1 MRSFPRLEDGP
12 MLQPR
17 SCWRRVYRRACAVFA
32 LALCAG
38 APLAAA
44 TLPAGFTEALVASGL
59 SNPTAMQFAP
69 DGRLFVAQQGG
80 ALRVIKNG
88 ALLPTPFV
96 TLTVD
101 PAGERGLLGVAFAPD
116 FASSQHVYVYYTVP
130 SGPGVTV
137 HNRISRFTANGDVA
151 VPGSEFIVVELDNL
165 SATNHNGGAIDFGPD
180 GKLYVA
186 IGENAVPSFSQ
197 SLTTRHGKMLR
208 LNADGS
214 IPTDNPTSFPGIAGT
229 TSGIYQS
236 IWAVGLRNPF
246 TFAFNPGGTPAMF
259 INDVGGG
266 SWEEVN
272 PGTAGANFGWPTTE
286 GDFDPVVRPN
296 FTRPRYAYPHSGGT
310 TTGCAITGGA
320 FYNPVTPNF
329 PAGYQG
335 MYFFADFC
343 SGWIKY
349 VDPTVVQAYPLQPS
363 AAVNFASGVNG
374 PVDLKVW
381 TDGALYYLARG
392 AGAVY
397 RVQYGNSAPT
407 ITSQP
412 ANRTVSV
419 GQSATFSVTAG
430 GTPPFTYQW
439 QRNGVNISGATGA
452 SYTRTNAQ
460 LSDSGARFRVNVS
473 NSVGNLFSNEATLTV
488 TTNVA
493 PVATITAPATN
504 LLYTGGMTV
513 AFAGTGTDPDGAP
526 SALPASAFSWRVDFH
541 HDTHTHPFLPATSGI
556 TGGTFVVP
564 TTGETS
570 ANVWYRIYLTVTD
583 SGGLS
588 HTVQRDVFP
597 QKVRLTLAASPAA
610 LQLRLDGQPVSSPTS
625 FDSVVGM
632 QRTIEAPAQT
642 VGGVGYAFTAWSD
655 GGAASRAIL
664 TPAVATTYTA
674 SFTAVS
680 ATGVPAAP
688 GGLTAVI
695 NGATVRL
702 SWNRAVGAQGYRLE
716 AGTASGLANLVNAD
730 MGDVTSFQGIVPPGT
745 YFVRVRGVNAAGVS
759 APSGQVTVVVNTT
772 ASCVTPPPVPT
783 GFTAQTG
790 GLLAAL
796 SWSAAP
802 GATGYVLEVGRASG
816 LVEGALGLGQ
826 VTTYQTLAP
835 AGSYFTRLRAQ
846 NACGTSGPSVEV
858 PLSLACSSTA
868 VVPGTLSVTTA
879 GGVATFSWLPPLGA
893 TGYRMR
899 VGTVQGASDV
909 ADIPIGAVTT
919 LAVPLAGVPPRTYYV
934 RVVAESACGVGDAS
948 NEVAITV
955 P

>member
-1 MRSFPRLEDGP
+1 MFQS
-12 MLQPR
+12 R
-17 SCWRRVYRRACAVFA
+17 SCTRRVSLRAIA
-32 LALCAG
+32 LMLFALCA
-38 APLAAA
+38 ASPLAAA

-69 DGRLFVAQQGG
+69 DGRIFVAQQGG

-88 ALLPTPFV
+88 ALLATPFV
-96 TLTVD
+96 SLTVD
-101 PAGERGLLGVAFAPD
+101 PAGERGLLGVAFDPN
-116 FASSQHVYVYYTVP
+116 FAANQYVYVYYTVP
-130 SGPGVTV
+130 GGGGVTV

-151 VPGSEFIVVELDNL
+151 AAGSEVVIVDLDNL
-165 SATNHNGGAIDFGPD
+165 SPATNHNGGAIDFGPD

-186 IGENAVPSFSQ
+186 VGDNANNAFPQ
-197 SLTTRHGKMLR
+197 SLSTRHGKMLR
-208 LNADGS
+208 INADGT
-214 IPTDNPTSFPGIAGT
+214 IPTDNPFYGT
-229 TSGIYQS
+229 ASGANRA
-236 IWAVGLRNPF
+236 IWALGLRNPF
-246 TFAFNPGGTPAMF
+246 TFALNPGGSPGMF
-259 INDVGGG
+259 INDVGQGA
-266 SWEEVN
+266 WEEIN
-272 PGTAGANFGWPTTE
+272 PGAAGANFGWPTTE
-286 GDFDPVVRPN
+286 GDFDPAANPA
-296 FTRPRYAYPHSGGT
+296 FTRPRYAYANDAST
-310 TTGCAITGGA
+310 CAITGGA
-320 FYNPVTPNF
+320 FYNPSTANF
-329 PAGYQG
+329 PVQFQG
-335 MYFFADFC
+335 MYFYADFC
-343 SGWIKY
+343 ANWIR
-349 VDPTVVQAYPLQPS
+349 VIDPTIVRPWTTPTATPFQTPTT
-363 AAVNFASGVNG
+363 FATGVNG

-392 AGAVY
+392 SGAVY
-397 RVQYGNSAPT
+397 RVQYGNSPPT

-439 QRNGVNISGATGA
+439 QRNGANISGATSA

-460 LSDSGARFRVNVS
+460 LADSGARFRVNVS
-473 NSVGNLFSNEATLTV
+473 NGVGNLFSSEATLTV

-493 PVATITAPATN
+493 PVAAITAPATN
-504 LLYTGGMTV
+504 LLYAGGMTV
-513 AFAGTGTDPDGAP
+513 TFAGTGTDPDGAP
-526 SALPASAFSWRVDFH
+526 TTLPASAFSWRVDFH

-583 SGGLS
+583 IGGLS

-597 QKVRLTLAASPAA
+597 QKVRLTLAASPAT
-610 LQLRLDGQPVSSPTS
+610 LQLRLDGQPVTSPTS

-664 TPAVATTYTA
+664 TPGVATTYTA

-680 ATGVPAAP
+680 VTGVPTAP
-688 GGLTAVI
+688 GGLTSVV

-716 AGTASGLANLVNAD
+716 AGTASGLADLVNAD
-730 MGDVTSFQGIVPPGT
+730 MGDVTSFQGLVPPGT

-759 APSGQVTVVVNTT
+759 APSGQVQVVVSTT

-802 GATGYVLEVGRASG
+802 GATGYVLDVGRASG
-816 LVEGALGLGQ
+816 LVEGSLGLGPA
-826 VTTYQTLAP
+826 TTYQTLVP

-858 PLSLACSSTA
+858 PLVLACSATA
-868 VVPGTLSVTTA
+868 VVPGTLLVTKA
-879 GGVATFSWLPPLGA
+879 GGAATFSWLPPLGA
-893 TGYRMR
+893 TGYRLR

-909 ADIPIGAVTT
+909 ADIPIGNVTA
-919 LAVPLAGVPPRTYYV
+919 LAVPLAGVPPRIYYV
-934 RVVAESACGVGDAS
+934 RVVAESACGVGAAS
-948 NEVAITV
+948 NEVALTV

>member
-1 MRSFPRLEDGP
+1 MFQS
-12 MLQPR
+12 R
-17 SCWRRVYRRACAVFA
+17 SCWRRVSLRAFA
-32 LALCAG
+32 LMLLALG
-38 APLAAA
+38 ARASLSAA
-44 TLPAGFTEALVASGL
+44 TLPGGFTEALVASGL

-88 ALLPTPFV
+88 ALLATPFV
-96 TLTVD
+96 SLSVD
-101 PAGERGLLGVAFAPD
+101 PSGERGLLGVAFDPN
-116 FASSQHVYVYYTVP
+116 FASNQYVYVYYTVP

-151 VPGSEFIVVELDNL
+151 VPGSEVFIVDLDNL
-165 SATNHNGGAIDFGPD
+165 STATNHNGGAIDFGPD

-186 IGENAVPSFSQ
+186 VGDNANTAFPQ
-197 SLTTRHGKMLR
+197 SLSTRHGKMLR
-208 LNADGS
+208 LNADGT
-214 IPTDNPTSFPGIAGT
+214 IPADNPFYGT
-229 TSGIYQS
+229 ASGANRA
-236 IWAVGLRNPF
+236 IWALGLRNPF
-246 TFAFNPGGTPAMF
+246 TFALNPGGSPGML
-259 INDVGGG
+259 INDVGQ
-266 SWEEVN
+266 SNWEEVN

-286 GDFDPVVRPN
+286 GDFDPAVRPT

-320 FYNPVTPNF
+320 FYTPATATF

-349 VDPTVVQAYPLQPS
+349 VDPTVVQPYPLQPT

-392 AGAVY
+392 SGAVY
-397 RVQYGNSAPT
+397 RVQYGNSPPT

-439 QRNGVNISGATGA
+439 QRNGVNISGATSA
-452 SYTRTNAQ
+452 SYTRTDAQ
-460 LSDSGARFRVNVS
+460 LADNGARFRVNVS
-473 NSVGNLFSNEATLTV
+473 NGVSNLFSNEATLTV

-504 LLYTGGMTV
+504 LLYTGGMSVT
-513 AFAGTGTDPDGAP
+513 FAGTGTDPDGAP
-526 SALPASAFSWRVDFH
+526 STLPPSEFSWRIDFH
-541 HDTHTHPFLPATSGI
+541 HDTHTHPFLPSTSGI

-597 QKVRLTLAASPAA
+597 QKVRLTLAASPAT
-610 LQLRLDGQPVSSPTS
+610 LQLRLDGQPVNSPTA

-664 TPAVATTYTA
+664 TPGVNTTYTA

-680 ATGVPAAP
+680 VTGVPAAP
-688 GGLTAVI
+688 GGLASVV

-702 SWNRAVGAQGYRLE
+702 SWNRAVGAQAYRLE
-716 AGTASGLANLVNAD
+716 AGTASGLADLVNAD
-730 MGDVTSFQGIVPPGT
+730 MGDVTSFQGLVPPGT
-745 YFVRVRGVNAAGVS
+745 YFVRVRGVNALGVS

-796 SWSAAP
+796 
-802 GATGYVLEVGRASG
+802 GYVLEVGRTSG
-816 LVEGALGLGQ
+816 LVEGALGLGPA
-826 VTTYQTLAP
+826 TTYQTLAP

-858 PLSLACSSTA
+858 PLVLACSSAA
-868 VVPGTLSVTTA
+868 VVPGTLSVTKT
-879 GGVATFSWLPPLGA
+879 GGTATFSWLPPLGA

-909 ADIPIGAVTT
+909 ADTPIGTVTA

>member
-1 MRSFPRLEDGP
+1 MFQS
-12 MLQPR
+12 R
-17 SCWRRVYRRACAVFA
+17 SCWRRVYLRAIALMM
-32 LALCAG
+32 LALGAG
-38 APLAAA
+38 TSLFAA

-88 ALLPTPFV
+88 SLLPTPFL

-101 PAGERGLLGVAFAPD
+101 SNGERGLLGVAFDPN
-116 FASSQHVYVYYTVP
+116 FASNQYVYVYYTVP
-130 SGPGVTV
+130 AGPGITV

-151 VPGSEFIVVELDNL
+151 AAGSETVIVDLDNL
-165 SATNHNGGAIDFGPD
+165 SGATNHNGGAIDFGPD

-186 IGENAVPSFSQ
+186 IGENANTAFSQ
-197 SLTTRHGKMLR
+197 SLSTRHGKMLR
-208 LNADGS
+208 LNADGT

-229 TSGIYQS
+229 TSGVYRA

-272 PGTAGANFGWPTTE
+272 NGLAGANFGWPNTE
-286 GDFDPVVRPN
+286 GYTTNPSYTTPK
-296 FTRPRYAYPHSGGT
+296 YAYPHSGGSI
-310 TTGCAITGGA
+310 TGCAITGGT
-320 FYNPVTPNF
+320 FYNPVTATF
-329 PAGYQG
+329 PANYLNT
-335 MYFFADFC
+335 YFFADYC
-343 SGWIKY
+343 SGWIKRI
-349 VDPTVVQAYPLQPS
+349 DPTMQPGTP
-363 AAVNFASGVNG
+363 VDFASGISA
-374 PVDLKVW
+374 PVDLKVGS
-381 TDGALYYLARG
+381 DGALYYLARG
-392 AGAVY
+392 SGAVY
-397 RVQYGNSAPT
+397 RVQYGNSPPT

-439 QRNGVNISGATGA
+439 QRNGADISGATSA

-460 LSDSGARFRVNVS
+460 LADSGARFRVNVS
-473 NSVGNLFSNEATLTV
+473 NGVGNLFSNDATLTV

-526 SALPASAFSWRVDFH
+526 SALPASAFSWRIDFH

-556 TGGTFVVP
+556 TGGTFIVP

-597 QKVRLTLAASPAA
+597 RKVRLTLAASPAA
-610 LQLRLDGQPVSSPTS
+610 LQLRLDGQPVNSPTS

-680 ATGVPAAP
+680 VTGAPTAP
-688 GGLTAVI
+688 GGLSAVV

-730 MGDVTSFQGIVPPGT
+730 MGDVTAFQGLVPPGT
-745 YFVRVRGVNAAGVS
+745 YFVRVRGVNAAGAS
-759 APSGQVTVVVNTT
+759 APSGEVQVVVSTT

-802 GATGYVLEVGRASG
+802 GATGYVLDVGRASG
-816 LVEGALGLGQ
+816 LVEATLGLGPA
-826 VTTYQTLAP
+826 TTYQTLAP

-846 NACGTSGPSVEV
+846 NACGTSAPSVEV
-858 PLSLACSSTA
+858 PLVLACSATA
-868 VVPGTLSVTTA
+868 VVPGTLSVTKA

-909 ADIPIGAVTT
+909 ADISIGTVTA

-934 RVVAESACGVGDAS
+934 RVVAESACGVGDPS

>member
-1 MRSFPRLEDGP
+1 MF
-12 MLQPR
+12 QPH
-17 SCWRRVYRRACAVFA
+17 SCWRRVYRRAGAMIA
-32 LALCAG
+32 LALFAG
-38 APLAAA
+38 APLGAA

-59 SNPTAMQFAP
+59 SSPTAMQFAP

-80 ALRVIKNG
+80 ALRVIRNG

-101 PAGERGLLGVAFAPD
+101 SAGERGLLGVAFDPN
-116 FASSQHVYVYYTVP
+116 FAANQYVYVYYTVP

-186 IGENAVPSFSQ
+186 IGENAVTSFSQ
-197 SLTTRHGKMLR
+197 SLSTRHGKMLR
-208 LNADGS
+208 LNADGT
-214 IPTDNPTSFPGIAGT
+214 IPTDNPASFPGIAGT
-229 TSGIYQS
+229 TSGVYRA

-272 PGTAGANFGWPTTE
+272 NGLAGANFGWPNTE
-286 GDFDPVVRPN
+286 GYTTNPN
-296 FTRPRYAYPHSGGT
+296 YTTPRYAYPHSGGSV
-310 TTGCAITGGA
+310 TGCAITGGA
-320 FYNPVTPNF
+320 FYNPVTATF
-329 PAGYQG
+329 PANYLNT
-335 MYFFADFC
+335 YFFADYC
-343 SGWIKY
+343 SGWIKRI
-349 VDPTVVQAYPLQPS
+349 DPTMQPGTP
-363 AAVNFASGVNG
+363 VDFASGISA
-374 PVDLKVW
+374 PVDLKVGS
-381 TDGALYYLARG
+381 DGALYYLARG
-392 AGAVY
+392 SGAVY
-397 RVQYGNSAPT
+397 RVQFGSSPPT

-419 GQSATFSVTAG
+419 GQSAIFSVTAG

-439 QRNGVNISGATGA
+439 QRNGVDISGATGA

-460 LSDSGARFRVNVS
+460 LADSGARFRVNVS
-473 NSVGNLFSNEATLTV
+473 NGVGNLFSNEATLTV

-526 SALPASAFSWRVDFH
+526 SALPASAFSWRIDFH

-556 TGGTFVVP
+556 TGGTFIVP

-597 QKVRLTLAASPAA
+597 QKVRLTFAASPAA
-610 LQLRLDGQPVSSPTS
+610 LQLRLDGQPVSSPTAV
-625 FDSVVGM
+625 DSVVGM

-642 VGGVGYAFTAWSD
+642 VGGVSYAFTAWSD

-664 TPAVATTYTA
+664 TPGVNTTYTA

-680 ATGVPAAP
+680 VTGVPTAP
-688 GGLTAVI
+688 GGLTAVV

-759 APSGQVTVVVNTT
+759 APSGQVTVDVSTT

-816 LVEGALGLGQ
+816 LVEGTLGLGP

-858 PLSLACSSTA
+858 PLVLACSTTA
-868 VVPGTLSVTTA
+868 VVPGTLSVTKT

-899 VGTVQGASDV
+899 VGTVQGGSDV
-909 ADIPIGAVTT
+909 ADIPIGAVTV

>member
-1 MRSFPRLEDGP
+1 MFQS
-12 MLQPR
+12 R
-17 SCWRRVYRRACAVFA
+17 SCRRRVSLRAFA
-32 LALCAG
+32 LMMCALGAG
-38 APLAAA
+38 ASLFAA
-44 TLPAGFTEALVASGL
+44 TLPAGFTEAVVASGL

-69 DGRLFVAQQGG
+69 DGRLFVTQQSG

-88 ALLPTPFV
+88 TLLATPFL

-101 PAGERGLLGVAFAPD
+101 ANGERGLLGVAFDPNFVAN
-116 FASSQHVYVYYTVP
+116 QHVYVYYTVP
-130 SGPGVTV
+130 AGPGVTV

-151 VPGSEFIVVELDNL
+151 VAGSEFVVVDLDNL
-165 SATNHNGGAIDFGPD
+165 SSATNHNGGAIDFGPD

-186 IGENAVPSFSQ
+186 IGENANTAFSQ
-197 SLTTRHGKMLR
+197 SLSTRHGKMLR

-214 IPTDNPTSFPGIAGT
+214 IPADNPTSFPGIAGT
-229 TSGIYQS
+229 TSGVYRA

-246 TFAFNPGGTPAMF
+246 TFAFNPGGSPAMF

-266 SWEEVN
+266 AWEEVN
-272 PGTAGANFGWPTTE
+272 NGLAGANFGWPNTE
-286 GDFDPVVRPN
+286 GYTTNPSYTTPK
-296 FTRPRYAYPHSGGT
+296 YAYPHGGGSV
-310 TTGCAITGGA
+310 TGCAITGGA
-320 FYNPVTPNF
+320 FYNPVTATF
-329 PAGYQG
+329 PANYLNT
-335 MYFFADFC
+335 YFFADYC
-343 SGWIKY
+343 SGWIKRI
-349 VDPTVVQAYPLQPS
+349 DPTMQPGTP
-363 AAVNFASGVNG
+363 VDFASGISS
-374 PVDLKVW
+374 PVDLKVG

-392 AGAVY
+392 SGAVY
-397 RVQYGNSAPT
+397 RVQFGNSPPT

-412 ANRTVSV
+412 VNRTVSV
-419 GQSATFSVTAG
+419 GQSATFAVTAG

-439 QRNGVNISGATGA
+439 QRNGVDISGATGA

-460 LSDSGARFRVNVS
+460 LGDSGARFRVNVA
-473 NSVGNLFSNEATLTV
+473 NGAGNLFSNEATLTV

-493 PVATITAPATN
+493 PVAAITAPATN

-526 SALPASAFSWRVDFH
+526 SPLPPSALSWRIDFH
-541 HDTHTHPFLPATSGI
+541 HDTHSHPFLPATSGI

-597 QKVRLTLAASPAA
+597 RKVRLTLAASPAA
-610 LQLRLDGQPVSSPTS
+610 LQLRLDGQPVGSSTA

-632 QRTIEAPAQT
+632 QRTIEALPQT

-674 SFTAVS
+674 SFTAVAVS
-680 ATGVPAAP
+680 GVPAAP
-688 GGLTAVI
+688 GGLTSVV

-702 SWNRAVGAQGYRLE
+702 SWDRAVGAQGYRLE
-716 AGTASGLANLVNAD
+716 AGSASGLADLVNAD
-730 MGDVTSFQGIVPPGT
+730 MGDVTSFQGLVPPGT
-745 YFVRVRGVNAAGVS
+745 YFVRVRGVNVAGVS
-759 APSGQVTVVVNTT
+759 APSAQVTVNVTT
-772 ASCVTPPPVPT
+772 AASCVTAPPVPT

-796 SWSAAP
+796 AWSPAP
-802 GATGYVLEVGRASG
+802 GATGYVLDVGRASG
-816 LVEGALGLGQ
+816 LVEGALGLGP
-826 VTTYQTLAP
+826 VSTYQTLAP
-835 AGSYFTRLRAQ
+835 AGSYFARLRAQ

-858 PLSLACSSTA
+858 PLTLACSATA
-868 VVPGTLSVTTA
+868 VVPGTLTVVKA

-893 TGYRMR
+893 TGFRMR

-909 ADIPIGAVTT
+909 ADIPAGIVTS
-919 LAVPLAGVPPRTYYV
+919 LSVPLAGVAPRVYYV
-934 RVVAESACGVGDAS
+934 RVVAESACGVGAAS
-948 NEVAITV
+948 NEVALTV

>member
-1 MRSFPRLEDGP
+1 MFQS
-12 MLQPR
+12 R
-17 SCWRRVYRRACAVFA
+17 SCWRRVYLRAIALLM
-32 LALCAG
+32 LALG
-38 APLAAA
+38 AVTSLSAA

-69 DGRLFVAQQGG
+69 DGRIFVAQQGG

-88 ALLPTPFV
+88 ALLATPF
-96 TLTVD
+96 LTVSVD
-101 PAGERGLLGVAFAPD
+101 ANGERGLLGVAFDPN
-116 FASSQHVYVYYTVP
+116 FASNQYVYVYYTVP
-130 SGPGVTV
+130 GGAGVTV

-151 VPGSEFIVVELDNL
+151 AAGSEVVVVDLDNL
-165 SATNHNGGAIDFGPD
+165 SGATNHNGGAIDFGPD

-186 IGENAVPSFSQ
+186 VGDNANNAFPQ
-197 SLTTRHGKMLR
+197 SLSTRHGKMLR

-214 IPTDNPTSFPGIAGT
+214 IPTDNPFYGT
-229 TSGIYQS
+229 ASGANRA
-236 IWAVGLRNPF
+236 IWALGLRNPF
-246 TFAFNPGGTPAMF
+246 TFALNPGGSPAML
-259 INDVGGG
+259 INDVGQG

-286 GDFDPVVRPN
+286 GDFNPATHPT
-296 FTRPRYAYPHSGGT
+296 FTRPRYAYPHSGGS

-320 FYNPVTPNF
+320 FYTPGTPTF
-329 PAGYQG
+329 PTGYQG

-349 VDPTVVQAYPLQPS
+349 VDPTVVQAFPLQAT

-397 RVQYGNSAPT
+397 RVQYGNSPPT
-407 ITSQP
+407 ITAQP
-412 ANRTVSV
+412 VNRTVSV

-439 QRNGVNISGATGA
+439 QRNGANISGATSA
-452 SYTRTNAQ
+452 SYTRSNVQ
-460 LSDSGARFRVNVS
+460 LADSGARFRVNVS
-473 NSVGNLFSNEATLTV
+473 NGVGNLFSNEATLTV

-493 PVATITAPATN
+493 PVAAITAPATN

-526 SALPASAFSWRVDFH
+526 TALPASAFSWRIDFH
-541 HDTHTHPFLPATSGI
+541 HDTHFHPFLPATSGI

-570 ANVWYRIYLTVTD
+570 ANVWYRLYLTVTD

-588 HTVQRDVFP
+588 HTVQRDIFP
-597 QKVRLTLAASPAA
+597 RKVRLTLAANPAA
-610 LQLRLDGQPVSSPTS
+610 LQLRLDGQPVSSPTA

-664 TPAVATTYTA
+664 TPGVATTYTA

-680 ATGVPAAP
+680 VTGVPTAP
-688 GGLTAVI
+688 GGLTSVV

-716 AGTASGLANLVNAD
+716 AGTQSGLADLVNAD
-730 MGDVTSFQGIVPPGT
+730 MGDVTSFQGLVPPGT

-759 APSGQVTVVVNTT
+759 APSGQVTVVVSTT

-802 GATGYVLEVGRASG
+802 GATGYVLDVGRASG
-816 LVEGALGLGQ
+816 LVEGTLGLGPA
-826 VTTYQTLAP
+826 TTYQTLAP
-835 AGSYFTRLRAQ
+835 AGSYFARLRAR

-858 PLSLACSSTA
+858 PLVLACSATA
-868 VVPGTLSVTTA
+868 VVPGTLSVTKA
-879 GGVATFSWLPPLGA
+879 GGAATFSWLPPLGA
-893 TGYRMR
+893 TGYRLR
-899 VGTVQGASDV
+899 VGTVQGASDI
-909 ADIPIGAVTT
+909 ADIPVGTVTA
-919 LAVPLAGVPPRTYYV
+919 LAVPLGGVPPRTYYV
-934 RVVAESACGVGDAS
+934 RVVAESACGIGAAS
-948 NEVAITV
+948 NEVALTV